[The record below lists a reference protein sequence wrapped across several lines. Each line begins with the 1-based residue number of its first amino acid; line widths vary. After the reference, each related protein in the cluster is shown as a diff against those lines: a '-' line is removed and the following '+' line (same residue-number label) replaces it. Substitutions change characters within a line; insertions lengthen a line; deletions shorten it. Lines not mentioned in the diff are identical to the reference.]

1 MKDNFFNIKIPAHA
15 VALFLVLICAVV
27 VMFPDVA
34 MAGTGGSEFNTLTDW
49 VKGLIG
55 GSLGRLIA
63 FVALLIGAVFAAS
76 KMTAMPMGLSFG
88 IAIIISFAIPII
100 ENIIT
105 ATV

>member
-1 MKDNFFNIKIPAHA
+1 MRDNSIYAEIPMPA
-15 VALFLVLICAVV
+15 VALFLALLCAVILL
-27 VMFPDVA
+27 FPDLA
-34 MAGTGGSEFNTLTDW
+34 WAGTGGSEFNSLTDW

-63 FVALLIGAVFAAS
+63 FIALLIGAIFAAS

-88 IAIIISFAIPII
+88 IAIIIAFAIPII